1 MRRPRTTNRVLL
13 ERRAL
18 LAARALVDRMR
29 TLYRE
34 LERHT
39 GAPIAVHRALAC
51 IGAEP
56 GMVASKLAAALGMR
70 RPALS
75 QVLRVLVERGWAV
88 RERSDTDQRSV
99 RIYLTSSGR
108 LLVGATAGRAVG
120 TLQRAVRQVSN
131 TRLEG
136 LAAGL
141 EDMLAHLPTPAR
153 AVTGR
158 AHAERATARREAR
171 AALPG
176 RRHPG
181 AMPASRRPSSR
192 VMR

>member
-1 MRRPRTTNRVLL
+1 
-13 ERRAL
+13 
-18 LAARALVDRMR
+18 
-29 TLYRE
+29 
-34 LERHT
+34 
-39 GAPIAVHRALAC
+39 
-51 IGAEP
+51 
-56 GMVASKLAAALGMR
+56 
-70 RPALS
+70 
-75 QVLRVLVERGWAV
+75 
-88 RERSDTDQRSV
+88 
-99 RIYLTSSGR
+99 
-108 LLVGATAGRAVG
+108 
-120 TLQRAVRQVSN
+120 VRQVSN

-158 AHAERATARREAR
+158 AHAERTTARREAR